1 MKQQVN
7 LYLAEFRV
15 QKDPVTLLLMGQI
28 LGAVMITMLV
38 VAAFDVF
45 TRWQVASELSDLREV
60 LAQETIKTNNLDSQL
75 AGRSRSDDL
84 ANRLAQAE
92 ATLGSSRQIA
102 EFLSETKL
110 GNINGFSE
118 HFKDL
123 SRAIIPGIAVSGFEF
138 SQGGDTISIRGKVA
152 DSALV
157 PLYVNNIKQ
166 GKSPL
171 RSARFSPRISRQG
184 RREQLYSFELSN
196 RNE

>member
-15 QKDPVTLLLMGQI
+15 QKDPVTPLLMGQV
-28 LGAVMITMLV
+28 LGAVIITMIV
-38 VAAFDVF
+38 VAVIDVI
-45 TRWQVASELSDLREV
+45 TRWQLEGELEDLREV
-60 LAQETIKTNNLDSQL
+60 LVQETRKTSDLDSQL
-75 AGRSRSDDL
+75 ARRSQSDDL

-110 GNINGFSE
+110 GNVNGFSE

-123 SRAIIPGIAVSGFEF
+123 SRAIIPGLAVSEFEF
-138 SQGGDTISIRGKVA
+138 SEGGDAVTIRGKVA

-171 RSARFSPRISRQG
+171 RSARFSPRINRKG
-184 RREQLYSFELSN
+184 KREQLYSFELSN